1 MTIFHILYSKIKVL
15 NFFMDASKYKEM
27 EEFYFSEVKTYNDN
41 YVDEGGHLVIK
52 DLKVMSMYQEIV

>member
-1 MTIFHILYSKIKVL
+1 
-15 NFFMDASKYKEM
+15 MDASKYKEM